1 MRLLPNKDLQ
11 ETKSFNF
18 APMMDFL
25 FLMMAIFAVLA
36 ISRSDIFDENIRL
49 FQHKKA
55 HTSSQDTGSIRIAI
69 TSSGKYK
76 WISELNQYLLEDE
89 KKLQQ
94 EIIRRY
100 ELGLISKEKEKTKVL
115 LHIDKDA
122 PWGEIAKAIFAIKE
136 IGFSPHPVY
145 QMP

>member
-1 MRLLPNKDLQ
+1 M
-11 ETKSFNF
+11 
-18 APMMDFL
+18 
-25 FLMMAIFAVLA
+25 
-36 ISRSDIFDENIRL
+36 
-49 FQHKKA
+49 
-55 HTSSQDTGSIRIAI
+55 
-69 TSSGKYK
+69 
-76 WISELNQYLLEDE
+76 LEDE